1 MSVPSDYSELGQL
14 IFACLNGQADADQIA
29 QLEARLA
36 GDEEAR
42 RYYGE
47 FLVIYA
53 GLRQSPTS
61 LLGSA
66 VGESEMPSEELE
78 DLCTFGPFRGA
89 IRDIER
95 AKRRRSSEEFDN
107 DLRPTSFSR
116 QEAMREIESYARR
129 QLEAFLD
136 EQHREERPRRDEG
149 FGWDLRD
156 SLLVASHS
164 VVRFFAA
171 MFKVAKIGLTVAIIA
186 LVGLIVGLHIHANRV
201 VATLT
206 DSAEATWET
215 PPADARLRPGWMRL
229 EQGFALITFKRG
241 AEVIVQAPCEFEL
254 RSSNAMF
261 LEDGRMTARVPQR
274 AIGFTVTT
282 PTSRVVDFGTEF
294 GVLTGAGRGDEVH
307 VFDGN
312 VRFRSARRRS
322 TRWDQALEKGQAAT
336 VDTTGHVHVQEL
348 KDRPTQFV
356 RALPDANQSGKP
368 AGRLNV
374 ADIVAGGNGWGSA
387 SVGKGIDPST
397 GAVVSTYSVLK
408 TTGRG
413 FIETPSLAFVDGV
426 FVPDGG
432 NAPVVVSSIGTTF
445 EGCPDTSGTC
455 YRSIINGATF
465 SAVPFDPHPGR
476 LTDDNLTTT
485 DPPSIGMHANAG
497 ITFDLEPIRRM
508 TPQLSVAAFR
518 ALCGVSETVLDYA
531 NESSARG
538 AQVNFWVLVDGQV
551 RFSTTLTPLSS
562 KSEWIDVRLS
572 PEDRFLTLA
581 TTASGTCT
589 FGWGMFA
596 APTLELETK

>member
-1 MSVPSDYSELGQL
+1 MSVPCDYSELGQL

-29 QLEARLA
+29 QLEAKLA
-36 GDEEAR
+36 GDEDAR

-66 VGESEMPSEELE
+66 VGEDEVPSEELE
-78 DLCTFGPFRGA
+78 GLPAFGPFRGA

-95 AKRRRSSEEFDN
+95 AKRRSPSEEVDT
-107 DLRPTSFSR
+107 DPRPTPFSR

-136 EQHREERPRRDEG
+136 QQHREERQRRYEG
-149 FGWDLRD
+149 FDWDLRD
-156 SLLVASHS
+156 VVVSAAHS
-164 VVRFFAA
+164 VGRFFAA
-171 MFKVAKIGLTVAIIA
+171 MFKVAKLGFVIAVIA
-186 LVGLIVGLHIHANRV
+186 LACLIVGLHIHANRV

-206 DSAEATWET
+206 DSTEATWET
-215 PPADARLRPGWMRL
+215 PLTDARLRPGWMKL

-254 RSSNAMF
+254 RSANAMF
-261 LEDGRMTARVPQR
+261 LEDGRMTARVPR
-274 AIGFTVTT
+274 EAVGFTVTT

-307 VFDGN
+307 VFDGS

-322 TRWDQALEKGQAAT
+322 TRWDQALKKGQAAT
-336 VDTTGHVHVQEL
+336 VDTTGHVHVQAL
-348 KDRPTQFV
+348 KDRPTQFA
-356 RALPDANQSGKP
+356 RALPDANESGKP

-374 ADIVAGGNGWGSA
+374 ADIVGGGNGWGTA

-397 GAVVSTYSVLK
+397 GAVVSTYSVSE
-408 TTGRG
+408 TTGHG

-432 NAPVVVSSIGTTF
+432 DGPVVISSIGTRF
-445 EGCPDTSGTC
+445 EGCPDTSNTC
-455 YRSIINGATF
+455 YRSLINGATF
-465 SAVPFDPHPGR
+465 LAVPFDPHPGR
-476 LTDDNLTTT
+476 LTEPNLVTT

-508 TPQLSVAAFR
+508 TPQLNVAAFR
-518 ALCGVSETVLDYA
+518 ALCGVSETVLEYA
-531 NESSARG
+531 NEGSARQ
-538 AQVNFWVLVDGQV
+538 AAVDFWVLVDGQV
-551 RFSTTLTPLSS
+551 RFSKTLAPMPPEST
-562 KSEWIDVRLS
+562 WIDVRLS

-589 FGWGMFA
+589 FAWGMFA